1 MNFKKLLTLLGIG
14 LIPLSLTAWRR
25 PLAVALSA
33 SVLAGCSTPLNGPEI
48 VYKTRVV
55 GIPSSLLQD
64 CPRADL
70 GSLRTNADL
79 ARTVLA
85 QDEALASCN
94 ADKAAIRQ
102 LQAEGQ
108 AAIRALQAEGPA
120 AIRALMPEDNPE

>member
-1 MNFKKLLTLLGIG
+1 M
-14 LIPLSLTAWRR
+14 PLFLTA
-25 PLAVALSA
+25 
-33 SVLAGCSTPLNGPEI
+33 CSTPLNGPEI

-70 GSLRTNADL
+70 GALRTNADL
-79 ARTVLA
+79 VRTVLA

-94 ADKAAIRQ
+94 ADKAA
-102 LQAEGQ
+102 L
-108 AAIRALQAEGPA
+108 RALQAEGQA